1 MSSPSLTLTVSSLLA
16 LFTFGW
22 NICNGKPI
30 FIEVGPG
37 AKECFYEAYQPGEMM
52 EFLYVVKKGGQHD
65 IELMVYDPF
74 NELIAQKIG
83 SKYDRFRQQLSES
96 VDGTYKI
103 CFNNAMSRWTAKT
116 VGIDLLGSH
125 RPQQPHY
132 NQLTK
137 QRHLNKMNNGVI
149 KLSDRIDEIEQLQQI
164 SIDLDSTFFDMV
176 KTNASNLSYFTLIQL
191 FVVLAINVFQIRQIR
206 AWFKKHRKGYGI

>member
-1 MSSPSLTLTVSSLLA
+1 MKIFLSLL
-16 LFTFGW
+16 LLLPLIGITYT
-22 NICNGKPI
+22 KPV
-30 FIEVGPG
+30 FVEVSPG
-37 AKECFYEAYQPGEMM
+37 GQECFFEEYGTGEMM

-65 IELMVYDPF
+65 IELLVFDPSGDM
-74 NELIAQKIG
+74 IAQKMG

-96 VDGTYKI
+96 IEGTYKI

-149 KLSDRIDEIEQLQQI
+149 KLSDKIDEIDQI
-164 SIDLDSTFFDMV
+164 QEISKDLDATYWD
-176 KTNASNLSYFTLIQL
+176 TLQINANNLSYFTLIQL
-191 FVVLAINVFQIRQIR
+191 AAITIINVFQIKQIR
-206 AWFKKHRKGYGI
+206 AWFKKHSKGYGI